1 MNAGEIK
8 PIKQIKPWRGWLR
21 ALSRS
26 SRGGQAVAEFALV
39 ITPCLTLFFGII
51 NFALALYC
59 YDFVCYSAQQAVRYA
74 TVHGS
79 TATTP
84 ATASSMTTYVNALV
98 VGVLKTNALTTT
110 TTWSPNNTPGG
121 VVTVVVT
128 YNYPPLTSLVSSV
141 TIPLTRTAS
150 MVITQ

>member
-1 MNAGEIK
+1 M
-8 PIKQIKPWRGWLR
+8 
-21 ALSRS
+21 
-26 SRGGQAVAEFALV
+26 AEFALV
-39 ITPCLTLFFGII
+39 LTPCLTLLFGII

-98 VGVLKTNALTTT
+98 VGVLKTSALTTT

>member
-1 MNAGEIK
+1 M
-8 PIKQIKPWRGWLR
+8 
-21 ALSRS
+21 
-26 SRGGQAVAEFALV
+26 AEFALV
-39 ITPCLTLFFGII
+39 LTPCLTLFFGII

-74 TVHGS
+74 AVHGS

>member
-1 MNAGEIK
+1 M
-8 PIKQIKPWRGWLR
+8 
-21 ALSRS
+21 
-26 SRGGQAVAEFALV
+26 AEFALV
-39 ITPCLTLFFGII
+39 LTPCLTLFFGII

-79 TATTP
+79 SAPTV
-84 ATASSMTTYVNALV
+84 ATAASMQTYVDGLIA
-98 VGVLKTNALTTT
+98 GVLKTSAMTVT
-110 TTWSPNNTPGG
+110 TTWSPNNNPGG

-141 TIPLTRTAS
+141 TIPLTRTSA

>member
-1 MNAGEIK
+1 M
-8 PIKQIKPWRGWLR
+8 
-21 ALSRS
+21 
-26 SRGGQAVAEFALV
+26 AEFALV
-39 ITPCLTLFFGII
+39 LTPCLALFFGII
-51 NFALALYC
+51 NFALAFYC

-84 ATASSMTTYVNALV
+84 ATASSMTTYVNGLV
-98 VGVLKTNALTTT
+98 VGVLKTSALTTT

>member
-1 MNAGEIK
+1 MNSGGIK
-8 PIKQIKPWRGWLR
+8 LWRARMR
-21 ALSRS
+21 AAIRRS
-26 SRGGQAVAEFALV
+26 HPGQAMAEFALV
-39 ITPCLTLFFGII
+39 ITPCLMLFFGVI

-79 TATTP
+79 TAV
-84 ATASSMTTYVNALV
+84 TAVTSSSVQSYVNGLV
-98 VGVLKTNALTTT
+98 VGVLNTGAMTVT
-110 TTWSPNNTPGG
+110 TTWSPNNKPGS
-121 VVTVVVT
+121 VVTVAVT

-141 TIPLTRTAS
+141 TIPLTRTAA

>member
-1 MNAGEIK
+1 M
-8 PIKQIKPWRGWLR
+8 
-21 ALSRS
+21 
-26 SRGGQAVAEFALV
+26 AEFALV
-39 ITPCLTLFFGII
+39 LTPCLTLFFGII

-98 VGVLKTNALTTT
+98 VGVLKTSALTTT

-150 MVITQ
+150 MVIAQ

>member
-1 MNAGEIK
+1 MN
-8 PIKQIKPWRGWLR
+8 P
-21 ALSRS
+21 
-26 SRGGQAVAEFALV
+26 SRGSTRRRWFADAGQRWRPGQVMAEFALV
-39 ITPCLTLFFGII
+39 LTPCLTLFFGII

-79 TATTP
+79 TAVTP